1 MQKQNILLYTILFI
15 IIIGTSILLGV
26 IKVEQKIPLK
36 HEDLLKQGK
45 NINIKQFDRSGE
57 IKYIIDAK
65 SFQDLTP
72 KKTIIQEPNAIFYN
86 KKHLPAWHIKSD
98 TGYIYNKNHKTKETL
113 TLTKNVILT
122 KKVQDKN
129 STKLITDNLNFFT
142 NNEIAYTQ
150 YPVTITEENTTN
162 KTTANGL
169 IYSNYLQHFY
179 LLANV
184 KTHYQPKK
192 DNKKIPSN

>member
-1 MQKQNILLYTILFI
+1 MRDSTCFKLPI
-15 IIIGTSILLGV
+15 S
-26 IKVEQKIPLK
+26 
-36 HEDLLKQGK
+36 
-45 NINIKQFDRSGE
+45 RC
-57 IKYIIDAK
+57 
-65 SFQDLTP
+65 FQDEHFGR
-72 KKTIIQEPNAIFYN
+72 KKVPNI
-86 KKHLPAWHIKSD
+86 S
-98 TGYIYNKNHKTKETL
+98 T
-113 TLTKNVILT
+113 VILT

-169 IYSNYLQHFY
+169 IYSNYLQHVY